1 MKIIGCD
8 FHPSFQQI
16 AMVDTETGE
25 VKEHKLMHGDGE
37 ATRFYQQLEKP
48 CLIGMEATGN
58 SQWFERQ
65 MEQLGHELW
74 MGDAAKIR
82 ASYVRKQ
89 KTDRRD
95 ANHILTLL
103 IEKRFP
109 RIWVPSREQRD
120 QRQLLLHRHRLV
132 RMRTK
137 IKTELQH
144 LAMNQGMQKKRQLW
158 SVAGMVALN
167 RLPLEGWTARRRK
180 DLLELLETLKPW
192 IADLDIAVSQAA
204 AANPQAC
211 LLMTQSGVGPN
222 TALAFVVTI
231 GDVSRFP
238 RSRQLASYLGLIP
251 EEDSS
256 GHTRRL
262 GSITKQGNVF
272 LRTLLV
278 EAAQSAVRHDEA
290 FRKQYRHRCHHKPK
304 GVAKVA
310 AARKLAVKLYWML
323 RNNLQSPCLQATPIE
338 SSPSH
343 LVVGES

>member
-16 AMVDTETGE
+16 AMADTETGE
-25 VKEHKLMHGDGE
+25 ITEHKLMHEDGA
-37 ATRFYQQLEKP
+37 ATRFYQQMEKP
-48 CLIGMEATGN
+48 CLLGMEATGN
-58 SQWFERQ
+58 SQWFERE
-65 MEQLGHELW
+65 MEQMGHELW
-74 MGDAAKIR
+74 LGDAARIR

-103 IEKRFP
+103 LERRFP
-109 RIWVPSREQRD
+109 KIWVPSSEQRD
-120 QRQLLLHRHRLV
+120 QRQLLVHRQRLV
-132 RMRTK
+132 RMRTR

-158 SVAGMVALN
+158 SVAGMIALN

-180 DLLELLETLKPW
+180 DLLELLDTLEPR
-192 IADLDIAVSQAA
+192 IAELDIAVRQVA

-211 LLMTQSGVGPN
+211 LLMTQPGVGPN
-222 TALAFVVTI
+222 TALAFVLTI
-231 GDVSRFP
+231 GDVSRFQ

-251 EEDSS
+251 EENSS
-256 GHTRRL
+256 SHTRRL
-262 GSITKQGNVF
+262 GSITKQGNVL

-290 FRKQYRHRCHHKPK
+290 FRKQYLHRCHHKHK
-304 GVAKVA
+304 AVAKVA

-323 RNNLQSPCLQATPIE
+323 KNNLQSPCLQAVPIE
-338 SSPSH
+338 SSPGHS
-343 LVVGES
+343 LVGES

>member
-25 VKEHKLMHGDGE
+25 LTEHKLLHGEGE
-37 ATRFYQQLEKP
+37 ATRFYEKLEKP

-65 MEQLGHELW
+65 MEEMGHELW
-74 MGDAAKIR
+74 MGDAAQIR
-82 ASYVRKQ
+82 ASYIRKQ

-95 ANHILTLL
+95 AKHILKLL
-103 IEKRFP
+103 LEKRFP
-109 RIWVPSREQRD
+109 KIWVPSKEQRD
-120 QRQLLLHRHRLV
+120 QRQLLVHRLRLV
-132 RMRTK
+132 RMRTR

-144 LAMNQGMQKKRQLW
+144 LAMNQGMQKSRQLW
-158 SVAGMVALN
+158 TVAGMAALN
-167 RLPLEGWTARRRK
+167 RLPLQGWTARRRK
-180 DLLELLETLKPW
+180 DLLEMLKTLEPW
-192 IADLDIAVSQAA
+192 IAELDTAVNQAA

-211 LLMTQSGVGPN
+211 LLMTQPGVGPN
-222 TALAFVVTI
+222 TALAFVITL
-231 GDVSRFP
+231 GDVSRFQ

-256 GHTRRL
+256 SHTRRL
-262 GSITKQGNVF
+262 GSITKQGSIL

-278 EAAQSAVRHDEA
+278 EAAQSAVRHDEV
-290 FRKQYRHRCHHKPK
+290 FRKQYRHRCQHKHK

-323 RNNLQSPCLQATPIE
+323 KNNLQSPCLQAVPIE

-343 LVVGES
+343 SLVSQS